1 MGFRVVEYVV
11 ESEKI
16 PGSMDGY
23 RMAVLADLHDCAV
36 GRENQWLLAAL
47 RQAQPDRI
55 LLAGDMITEHTG
67 QISSW
72 LSYRRARDLLLELA
86 REFPIYYAMGN
97 HESRWKK
104 EREGHS
110 YTFERYRRE
119 LENAGIVFLDNLSAV
134 LGSGRQGIRV
144 TGLELPLL
152 YYRKGLRIPKLTAAA
167 IRKLAGPADEE
178 YYQILLAH
186 TPQFFQAYADWGA
199 DLVLA
204 GHFHGGMVRLPLVGG
219 VMSTYYRPF
228 PRYDRG
234 RFWRGERQMIVS
246 AGLGTH
252 TIPLRLNNPPELLML
267 TLRHRG

>member
-1 MGFRVVEYVV
+1 MGFKVVPYIV

-16 PGSMDGY
+16 PENMDGY

-36 GRENQWLLAAL
+36 GKENQRLLSAL
-47 RQAQPDRI
+47 RQEQPDG
-55 LLAGDMITEHTG
+55 LLVAGDMITEHMG
-67 QISSW
+67 RLSSW
-72 LSYRRARDLLLELA
+72 LAYRQARALLLELA
-86 REFPIYYAMGN
+86 QDFPVYYAMGN
-97 HESRWKK
+97 HETRWKK
-104 EREGHS
+104 ERDGHT

-119 LENAGIVFLDNLSAV
+119 LEAAGVVFLDNLSAV
-134 LGSGRQGIRV
+134 LGNGRQGIRV

-152 YYRKGLRIPKLTAAA
+152 YYRKGLRIPKLTGAA

-178 YYQILLAH
+178 HFQILLAH

-204 GHFHGGMVRLPLVGG
+204 GHFHGGLIRLPLVGG
-219 VMSTYYRPF
+219 LVSTYYRPF

-234 RFWRGERQMIVS
+234 RFQKGERQMIVS

-267 TLRHRG
+267 TFRHRG